1 MNFKKSHFVHNRS
14 QRNGIF
20 LLIII
25 IVALLGGMFYVNN
38 SSENFTETNNT
49 EEEKFYQKYIDSL
62 KKIKDE
68 KSSTFKIYPFN
79 PNFITDYKGYTL
91 GMSPDEI
98 DRLHQFRADEKW
110 INSTEDFQEVTKV
123 SDSLLNKISPFFK
136 FPDWVIQKRKQ
147 QKEKKVKT
155 TELSFTQK
163 KDLNAATVKD
173 LEAINGIGETFALRI
188 IRYRNKIGG
197 FIDDIQLKDV
207 YGIPFETENNLLKK
221 FTVKK
226 PKVVKRLNINTASVL
241 DLSEIVYFNYEL
253 AREIINYRLLNEG
266 IDTFEELAKIDDFPS
281 HKIER
286 IKLYL
291 RID

>member
-1 MNFKKSHFVHNRS
+1 MNYKKSHFVYNRS

-38 SSENFTETNNT
+38 SSENFTEINKT

-62 KKIKDE
+62 KKIKDK

-91 GMSPDEI
+91 GMTPEQI
-98 DRLHQFRADEKW
+98 DRLHQFRSNEKW
-110 INSTEDFQEVTKV
+110 INSKADFQRVTKV
-123 SDSLLNKISPFFK
+123 SDSLLKEISPYFK
-136 FPDWVIQKRKQ
+136 FPDWVVEQRKSKQKSLSTK
-147 QKEKKVKT
+147 
-155 TELSFTQK
+155 LSFAQK
-163 KDLNAATVKD
+163 KDLNVATAKD

-188 IRYRNKIGG
+188 IRYRNKLGG
-197 FIDDIQLKDV
+197 FVDNIQLKDV
-207 YGIPFETENNLLKK
+207 YGIPFETEEKLLNK
-221 FTVKK
+221 FTVKT
-226 PKVVKRLNINTASVL
+226 PKAIKRKNINTASII